1 MDFQDFQAGTNST
14 NVYSAAIANMLAP
27 LYKMVEAF
35 NDEHYSQ
42 EALIAL
48 SELNAVL
55 NIAYPLL
62 GYVGEV
68 AELANKFKKVIR
80 NDRSVDEFIELSF
93 DEQGDCLYYAAQL
106 AEQTGYELHDVA
118 KANNKKLADR
128 MERGVIRGDGDH
140 R

>member
-1 MDFQDFQAGTNST
+1 MDFNDFQAGTNST
-14 NVYSAAIANMLAP
+14 NVYSDAIFEMLKP
-27 LYKMVEAF
+27 LYILVQKSGDDSA
-35 NDEHYSQ
+35 H
-42 EALIAL
+42 EAL
-48 SELNAVL
+48 SNLNSIL
-55 NIAYPLL
+55 NVTYPLL

-80 NDRSVDEFIELSF
+80 GDRDLDEFIDLSF

>member
-14 NVYSAAIANMLAP
+14 NVYSDAIFDMLKP
-27 LYKMVEAF
+27 LYVLVNNS
-35 NDEHYSQ
+35 NDDD
-42 EALIAL
+42 ARAAL
-48 SELNAVL
+48 SELELIL

-80 NDRSVDEFIELSF
+80 NDRSIDEFINLSF

-106 AEQTGYELHDVA
+106 AEQTGFELHDVA
-118 KANNKKLADR
+118 KSNNKKLADR
-128 MERGVIRGDGDH
+128 MERGVIRGDGDN